1 MSAALTIPIPV
12 WLDFVLTLPLLAYRL
27 LRYGYPFR
35 RIYLGEGEWT
45 ILDPADYYRFG
56 HFKWH
61 VSGNNGKFYAV
72 RTYKVDAN
80 TTSIRRLHRDIMN
93 AQPGELIDHRNGN
106 SFDNRQDNLRPAT
119 STQNGYNKRK
129 RKNAS
134 SQYIGVSYDK
144 NYKKWVAQIS
154 YDGKLHWLG
163 RFENEID
170 AAKAYDSASKK
181 YHKEFAKLNFLGV

>member
-1 MSAALTIPIPV
+1 MANVQIKVPD
-12 WLDFVLTLPLLAYRL
+12 WLDRIFTWPLMLYR
-27 LRYGYPFR
+27 RIKYGYPFR

-45 ILDPADYYRFG
+45 ILDPVDYYRFG

-93 AQPGELIDHRNGN
+93 AQPGVLIDHRNGN

-144 NYKKWVAQIS
+144 NYKQWVAQIS

-163 RFENEID
+163 RFTNEID
-170 AAKAYDSASKK
+170 AARAYDEASKK
-181 YHKEFAKLNFLGV
+181 YHLEFKRLNFP